1 MINRSH
7 RQLLERGRE
16 VEIFI
21 NVLLPHLVNALV
33 RPVRLGLAV
42 DQHRPHPL
50 REVGVAH
57 RFLDEVEV
65 LLETLLEGLGFGGSD
80 QTVDDAQRKRAL
92 VVECLEEGLTVD
104 ALVCVEAS
112 LDFFD

>member
-21 NVLLPHLVNALV
+21 NVLLPHLVDALV
-33 RPVRLGLAV
+33 RPVWLGLAINE
-42 DQHRPHPL
+42 HRPHSL
-50 REVGVAH
+50 REVGVTH
-57 RFLDEVEV
+57 CLLDQVEV

-80 QTVDDAQRKRAL
+80 QTVDDAQGKGAL

-104 ALVCVEAS
+104 ALVRVEAS
-112 LDFFD
+112 LDLFD